1 MSKRKITLF
10 SKIFY
15 PIVCFFTLVGIIVLF
30 LFIRS
35 QTKNMEKNLIEE
47 HILLA
52 QVVALQIESSY
63 HKGMWPFL
71 ILKKLTE
78 YKNIV
83 FWRLVNSK
91 GEVELADETKLWGEK
106 IKDLDFK
113 TNKLIVKNGV
123 LPSTEKRIKIIV
135 YPLNIKEERKNWT
148 LWLGISLESVR
159 KAEKELIL
167 AGITLFPLILFVL
180 YLFPFYLA
188 KSVTVPIKKLVK
200 ATEIVSGGDLDY
212 TIKVKSRDEIG
223 ILMGA
228 FNKMVKMLKKTTV
241 SLNYFEEIINT
252 MGEALMV
259 TDSQDR
265 IELVNQAAQ
274 DLLGYKKDE
283 LLGKNMNSVVSIV
296 SYFASPQESEKMRS
310 SIEAIWRINNGREFP
325 VLCSCSEVRDK
336 EGRVVNKIYIV
347 RDVTHIK
354 KTEEELI
361 EAYKELKKVQDELIQ
376 SEKVALIGKLASGV
390 AHEIKNPLSIILQ
403 GIYLVDNVV
412 LEKNS
417 ELKETIEMIKEAV
430 RRADNVIRR
439 ILNYARASKLILQPQ
454 RICEVIDEGLS
465 LVEQQLKLKNIEIE
479 REYPS
484 KPILIET
491 DKVMLSQVFL
501 NLATNSQDA
510 MPQGGKI
517 KIKVYEEEDF
527 CIVEFEDT
535 GEGIPPE
542 RLSKIFEPFY
552 TTKRAGE
559 GTGLGLAMV
568 ELIIARHNGKIDVES
583 QLGKGTKFIIKLPKL
598 KEERRKDKKDFS

>member
-1 MSKRKITLF
+1 
-10 SKIFY
+10 
-15 PIVCFFTLVGIIVLF
+15 
-30 LFIRS
+30 
-35 QTKNMEKNLIEE
+35 MEKNLIEE

-325 VLCSCSEVRDK
+325 VLCSCSEVKDK
-336 EGRVVNKIYIV
+336 EGKVVNKIYIV

>member
-1 MSKRKITLF
+1 
-10 SKIFY
+10 
-15 PIVCFFTLVGIIVLF
+15 
-30 LFIRS
+30 
-35 QTKNMEKNLIEE
+35 MEKNLIEE

-283 LLGKNMNSVVSIV
+283 LLGKNMNSIVSIV

-325 VLCSCSEVRDK
+325 VLCSCSEVKDK
-336 EGRVVNKIYIV
+336 EGKVVNKIYIV

-484 KPILIET
+484 EPILIEA

-583 QLGKGTKFIIKLPKL
+583 QLGKRTKFIIKLPKL

>member
-1 MSKRKITLF
+1 
-10 SKIFY
+10 
-15 PIVCFFTLVGIIVLF
+15 
-30 LFIRS
+30 
-35 QTKNMEKNLIEE
+35 MEKNLIEE